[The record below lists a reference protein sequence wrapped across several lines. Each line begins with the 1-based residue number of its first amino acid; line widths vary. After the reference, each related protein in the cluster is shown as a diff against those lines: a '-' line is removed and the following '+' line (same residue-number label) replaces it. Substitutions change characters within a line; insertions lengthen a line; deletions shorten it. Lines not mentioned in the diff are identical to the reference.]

1 MKESEQRKQKIYEYV
16 LASLDLTKET
26 KEEELQTCIEE
37 KILEVGKN
45 QYVSIKE
52 KCRLQKEIYHKIR
65 GLDILEELLEEDDI
79 TEIMIN
85 GYEHIFFE
93 KKGHIFLWEKKFES
107 EEKLRVLIQQMASGA
122 NRMVNEAN
130 PITDTRLADGSRV
143 NVVLPPVALDGPVV
157 TIRKFAKETFTLEQ
171 MTEMGMLTKE
181 TMDFLICL
189 VQAGYNFF
197 ISGGTGSGKTTFLN
211 ALSAYIPTE
220 ERIITIEDAAELRIQ
235 NIPNL
240 VRLEARKA
248 NVEGCNAVT
257 IRDLIRTALRM
268 RPNRIIV
275 GEVRGEEAIDMIQ
288 AMNTGHDGSL
298 STGHANSP
306 MDMLAR
312 LETMVLLEKEI
323 PLLAIRKQ
331 IASAIDIIIQLGRLR
346 DGTRH
351 ILEITEV
358 LDCVNGEIVLNT
370 LYTFEETEQVNAEK
384 VVGVLKKK
392 NHLKQCQKLVRAK
405 VFMGEMKKTMQNM
418 FMENENGS
426 GN

>member
-1 MKESEQRKQKIYEYV
+1 MKESEQRKQKIYENV

-37 KILEVGKN
+37 KILEEGKN

-65 GLDILEELLEEDDI
+65 GLDILEELLEEADI

-85 GYEHIFFE
+85 GYNKIFFE
-93 KKGHIFLWEKKFES
+93 KKGHIFLWEKQFES
-107 EEKLRVLIQQMASGA
+107 EEKLRSLIQQMASGA

-130 PITDTRLADGSRV
+130 PITDTRLSDGSRV
-143 NVVLPPVALDGPVV
+143 NIVLPPVALDGPIV
-157 TIRKFAKETFTLEQ
+157 TIRKFAKETFTLDQ
-171 MTEMGMLTKE
+171 MTKLGMLTKE
-181 TMDFLICL
+181 AMDFLVCL
-189 VQAGYNFF
+189 VQAGYNLF

-211 ALSAYIPTE
+211 ALSAYIPIE
-220 ERIITIEDAAELRIQ
+220 ERIITIEDAAELKIQ

-346 DGTRH
+346 DETRRV
-351 ILEITEV
+351 LEITEV
-358 LDCVNGEIVLNT
+358 LDCVNGEIALNT
-370 LYTFEETEQVNAEK
+370 LYQFEETEQINADK
-384 VVGVLKKK
+384 VVGILEKK
-392 NHLKQCQKLVRAK
+392 NHLKQCQKLAK
-405 VFMGEMKKTMQNM
+405 AGIFMNKMENTMQSM
-418 FMENENGS
+418 FMENENGLE
-426 GN
+426 N